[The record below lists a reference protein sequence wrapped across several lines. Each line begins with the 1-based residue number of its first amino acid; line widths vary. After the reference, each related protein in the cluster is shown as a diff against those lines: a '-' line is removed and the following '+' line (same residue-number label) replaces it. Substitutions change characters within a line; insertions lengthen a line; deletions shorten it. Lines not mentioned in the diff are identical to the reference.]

1 MLFTTTVPP
10 LVEVPLGTVI
20 APVLG
25 PSPPKSSLSIT
36 SMFTAVSSSVVFESS
51 MAVGVS
57 FIESIVIVTAA
68 VSHTLL
74 ASQIV

>member
-25 PSPPKSSLSIT
+25 PSPPKSSLSVT
-36 SMFTAVSSSVVFESS
+36 SMFTAVSSSVVAVSS
-51 MAVGVS
+51 FAVGVS
-57 FIESIVIVTAA
+57 STESTVTVTVA
-68 VSHTLL
+68 VDVSPSLS
-74 ASQIV
+74 AMV